1 MNSGM
6 IRSNLFLIALLMFF
20 AASQVSCSFFS
31 QSPQIEFVVAQSP
44 KFELNEIDALKVG
57 SFKGQ
62 PLVKIPLPV
71 EAEGTPHLSPSVL
84 SFEADQSSE
93 QVAEL
98 FRLQVIKN
106 FSKNS
111 SLRLLNTSED
121 VKGYGGVIPAPNRVV
136 VISALVRY
144 SQIRKESKES
154 VPYFVTVFNEAL
166 PIEQQFSAR
175 GSVFGAERLGDGI
188 KENTP
193 YVELMGALE
202 VRVSL
207 NRQSNGGELIPPQTL
222 QAFYV
227 RKWGGKSETSHLPDN
242 VRVWINKNF
251 QEDENL
257 TERFL
262 NEADKTRMISENY
275 EQYLAQGYNLRHDSK
290 VPLSNLDLQYRLT
303 EQIARE
309 YVSQVVPTFR
319 KADMSIDDDGDEVS
333 ITLLKGNAYEEAVA
347 YLQGRKDRTASD
359 DYNLGLAYEVL
370 GQRQQARTFYES
382 ANRRYSEDLYE
393 EALNRVN

>member
-1 MNSGM
+1 M
-6 IRSNLFLIALLMFF
+6 IRSNLFPVLVFF
-20 AASQVSCSFFS
+20 AASLMSCSFFS
-31 QSPQIEFVVAQSP
+31 QGTKTEFVLAQTP

-57 SFKGQ
+57 QFKGQ
-62 PLVKIPLPV
+62 PLVKISLPV
-71 EAEGTPHLSPSVL
+71 EAEGPPDLSPGVL

-121 VKGYGGVIPAPNRVV
+121 VKGYAGVIPDPNRVA

-144 SQIRKESKES
+144 SQIKQESKEP
-154 VPYFVTVFNEAL
+154 VPYFLTVFNEAL
-166 PIEQQFSAR
+166 PIEQQLLAR
-175 GSVFGAERLGDGI
+175 DTVFGAERLGGGI
-188 KENTP
+188 EENTP
-193 YVELMGALE
+193 YVELIGVLE
-202 VRVSL
+202 VRISL
-207 NRQSNGGELIPPQTL
+207 NRQSNGAELIPPQTL

-242 VRVWINKNF
+242 VRLWITKNF

-257 TERFL
+257 TERFPS
-262 NEADKTRMISENY
+262 ESDKTRMITENQ
-275 EQYLAQGYNLRHDSK
+275 EQYLARGYNLKRDSR

-303 EQIARE
+303 DQIARE
-309 YVSQVVPTFR
+309 YVSQVIPTFR
-319 KADMSIDDDGDEVS
+319 KADMSIDSDGDEVGT
-333 ITLLKGNAYEEAVA
+333 TLLQGNAYEEAIT

-359 DYNLGLAYEVL
+359 DYNLGLAYEAL

-382 ANRRYSEDLYE
+382 ANRRDSEELYA
-393 EALNRVN
+393 EALNRVK

>member
-1 MNSGM
+1 M

-31 QSPQIEFVVAQSP
+31 QSPQIEFVVAQRP
-44 KFELNEIDALKVG
+44 KFELNEIDALQVG

-166 PIEQQFSAR
+166 PIEHQFSAR
-175 GSVFGAERLGDGI
+175 DAVFGAERLVDGI

-207 NRQSNGGELIPPQTL
+207 NRQSNGGELIPPQIL

-227 RKWGGKSETSHLPDN
+227 RKWGGKSDTSHLPDN

>member
-1 MNSGM
+1 M

-44 KFELNEIDALKVG
+44 KFELNEIDALQVG

-207 NRQSNGGELIPPQTL
+207 NRQSNGGELIPPQIL

-257 TERFL
+257 TEQFL

>member
-1 MNSGM
+1 M

-31 QSPQIEFVVAQSP
+31 QSPQIEFVVAQRP
-44 KFELNEIDALKVG
+44 KFELNEIDALQVG

-166 PIEQQFSAR
+166 PIEHQFSAR
-175 GSVFGAERLGDGI
+175 DAVFGAERLVDGI

-207 NRQSNGGELIPPQTL
+207 NRQSNGGELIPPQIL

>member
-1 MNSGM
+1 ML
-6 IRSNLFLIALLMFF
+6 RSNLLLILLLMFF
-20 AASQVSCSFFS
+20 AAGQMSCSFFS
-31 QSPQIEFVVAQSP
+31 QSPQIEFVVAKTP
-44 KFELNEIDALKVG
+44 KFELNEVDALEVG
-57 SFKGQ
+57 PFKGQ
-62 PLVKIPLPV
+62 PLVKISLPV
-71 EAEGTPHLSPSVL
+71 EAEGSSHLSPSVL
-84 SFEADQSSE
+84 SFEADPSSE

-121 VKGYGGVIPAPNRVV
+121 VKGYAGVIPDPNRVV

-166 PIEQQFSAR
+166 PIEQQLLAR
-175 GSVFGAERLGDGI
+175 GAVFGAERLGGGI
-188 KENTP
+188 EENTP

-202 VRVSL
+202 VRISL
-207 NRQSNGGELIPPQTL
+207 NRKSDGAELIPPQTL

-242 VRVWINKNF
+242 VRLWITENF

-262 NEADKTRMISENY
+262 SEADKTRMITENY
-275 EQYLAQGYNLRHDSK
+275 EQYLAQGYNLRRDSR

-303 EQIARE
+303 EQIAWE

-319 KADMSIDDDGDEVS
+319 KADMSIDDDGDEVG
-333 ITLLKGNAYEEAVA
+333 ITLLQGNAYEEAIT

-359 DYNLGLAYEVL
+359 DYNLGLAYEAL
-370 GQRQQARTFYES
+370 GQRQQAKSFYES
-382 ANRRYSEDLYE
+382 ANRRDSEDLYE
-393 EALNRVN
+393 EALNRVK

>member
-1 MNSGM
+1 M

-207 NRQSNGGELIPPQTL
+207 NRQSNGGELIPPQIL

-257 TERFL
+257 TEQFL